1 MFKKIFI
8 IIIIIFL
15 ILHIYTLRKTNSN
28 IEILQVDTPSKEKF
42 NEIISYKLPVVI
54 TGCMDNWDEFIYW
67 SPEYILKKYPNFDIK
82 ISKGVLEQEN
92 TNVNKLKIKDYIE
105 WIKKA
110 EEKNKS
116 EYLYCNEDLNFIDK
130 IG

>member
-54 TGCMDNWDEFIYW
+54 TGCMDNWDEFI
-67 SPEYILKKYPNFDIK
+67 
-82 ISKGVLEQEN
+82 
-92 TNVNKLKIKDYIE
+92 
-105 WIKKA
+105 
-110 EEKNKS
+110 
-116 EYLYCNEDLNFIDK
+116 
-130 IG
+130 IGLQNIF